1 MVSGFSNG
9 LWMAL
14 LFNLTQIGVEL
25 NPVAP
30 VVDSLQQNASTDL
43 SSILDKQDDQI
54 QRTLLFALIPVVVAF
69 SFIVFIFYRSK
80 REAYYKQKEA
90 ELKLNIAEVEMKA
103 LRSQMNPHFIFN
115 CLNSIHHYMHRSQG
129 SMAGEYLIKFSQLIR
144 HVLETSSYRMIPL
157 ADDLNALKLY
167 MELEQL
173 RTNHSF
179 DFHIEVDSKI
189 DAEKIEIPPL
199 LIQPFVENSIWH
211 GLNHRGK
218 GGEIKISIVLN
229 NDMLS
234 CRIEDNGH
242 EGGSKEVY
250 DLSNAVKKTSLGMV
264 LIHDRLEVVNH
275 LYNVKAGF
283 TLTDLVNDRNEK
295 EGKRV
300 VLTLPYED

>member
-1 MVSGFSNG
+1 MVSGFTNG
-9 LWMAL
+9 LWIAL
-14 LFNLTQIGVEL
+14 LFSLPQTGVEI
-25 NPVAP
+25 NPVNT
-30 VVDSLQQNASTDL
+30 VLDSLQQNSTVDL
-43 SSILDKQDDQI
+43 YSILDKQDDQI

-129 SMAGEYLIKFSQLIR
+129 PLAGEYLIKFSQLIR

-173 RTNHSF
+173 RTEHSF
-179 DFHIEVDSKI
+179 DFHIQVEDGI
-189 DAEKIEIPPL
+189 DAGSIEIPPL

-211 GLNHRGK
+211 GINHRGK
-218 GGEIKISIVLN
+218 GGLIKVHVTL
-229 NDMLS
+229 DDTMLS
-234 CRIEDNGH
+234 CVIEDNGH
-242 EGGSKEVY
+242 EGGVKEIY
-250 DLSNAVKKTSLGMV
+250 DLSNAVKKTSLGMA

-275 LYNVKAGF
+275 LYKVKAGY
-283 TLTDLVNDRNEK
+283 TINDLRNEKGEK
-295 EGKRV
+295 EGKRIL
-300 VLTLPYED
+300 LTLPYED

>member
-1 MVSGFSNG
+1 MVVGFSNG
-9 LWMAL
+9 LWIAL
-14 LFNLTQIGVEL
+14 LCNSWQTAAEFHSVTLVW
-25 NPVAP
+25 
-30 VVDSLQQNASTDL
+30 DSLQQNASADL
-43 SSILDKQDDQI
+43 SSMLERQDNQI
-54 QRTLLFALIPVVVAF
+54 QRTLFFALIPVVVAF

-129 SMAGEYLIKFSQLIR
+129 SVAGEYLIKFSQLIR

-157 ADDLNALKLY
+157 ADDLNALTLY
-167 MELEQL
+167 MELEQM
-173 RTNHSF
+173 RTDHSF
-179 DFHIEVDSKI
+179 NFHIKVDTRI
-189 DAEKIEIPPL
+189 DREQIEIPPL

-218 GGEIKISIVLN
+218 GGEIKIHITL
-229 NDMLS
+229 DDKMLS
-234 CRIEDNGH
+234 CVIEDNGH
-242 EGGSKEVY
+242 EGGIKETY
-250 DLSNAVKKTSLGMV
+250 DLSNAVKKTSRGMA
-264 LIHDRLEVVNH
+264 LIQDRLEVVNH
-275 LYNVKAGF
+275 LYQVKAGY
-283 TLTDLVNDRNEK
+283 TLTDIVNEKNEK

>member
-1 MVSGFSNG
+1 MVVGFSNG
-9 LWMAL
+9 MWIAL
-14 LFNLTQIGVEL
+14 LCNLSQAAIEIE
-25 NPVAP
+25 PVTS
-30 VVDSLQQNASTDL
+30 VLDSLRQNGSANL

-54 QRTLLFALIPVVVAF
+54 QRTLFFALIPVVVAF

-115 CLNSIHHYMHRSQG
+115 CLNSIHHYMHYSDG
-129 SMAGEYLIKFSQLIR
+129 SLAGEYLIKFSQLIR
-144 HVLETSSYRMIPL
+144 HVLETSSYRMISL

-173 RTNHSF
+173 RTDHSF
-179 DFHIEVDSKI
+179 DFHILVDPGI
-189 DAEKIEIPPL
+189 DPEKIEIPPL

-218 GGEIKISIVLN
+218 GGAIKIHITLDN
-229 NDMLS
+229 TMLS
-234 CRIEDNGH
+234 CVIVDNGH
-242 EGGSKEVY
+242 EGGIKETY
-250 DLSNAVKKTSLGMV
+250 DLSNTVKKTSLGMA

-275 LYNVKAGF
+275 LYQVKAGYA
-283 TLTDLVNDRNEK
+283 LTDLVNEKNER